1 MNPADHEGTV
11 NGVWLIILQH
21 YFPGSQLYVHR
32 AQEYVSQGFT
42 DWWTHQWMSSPGLSN
57 LVKRP
62 FLVSQC
68 KRESRQEDEASWH
81 EAQDQL
87 RRYLPG
93 MALRSGRPQGPHYG
107 VVIIGKKVKFLQME
121 SHAFEA

>member
-1 MNPADHEGTV
+1 
-11 NGVWLIILQH
+11 
-21 YFPGSQLYVHR
+21 
-32 AQEYVSQGFT
+32 
-42 DWWTHQWMSSPGLSN
+42 MSSPGLSN

-107 VVIIGKKVKFLQME
+107 VVIIGKKVKFYKWNPMHSKLDVWRGGVKYHIWDDAHLIHRRIME
-121 SHAFEA
+121 LRDNH